1 MNYCEIT
8 SNYYS
13 KWLGKDNILDIES
26 EQCQF
31 IYSSERN
38 KIQLGYTTQYDLIL
52 FYQPNRMIVSYG
64 NKILPYLENLKRQLQ
79 ELKSLEEIKDTLNN
93 RLEKTVH
100 HNLKFVFDKLPTY
113 EIKSVVLKENQYYE
127 YLEFFKRN
135 NPNCENTDWLEEY
148 FIGMTKER
156 TCCGFFLDKTLVSC
170 TDSPC
175 MPYMSD
181 AVQEIGI
188 NTIEDYRG
196 RGYATDACVLCAQ
209 EIVKSGKCPQWS
221 TSAENVASQKLARKV
236 GFIKFA
242 DVLTVTL

>member
-1 MNYCEIT
+1 
-8 SNYYS
+8 
-13 KWLGKDNILDIES
+13 
-26 EQCQF
+26 
-31 IYSSERN
+31 
-38 KIQLGYTTQYDLIL
+38 
-52 FYQPNRMIVSYG
+52 MIVSYG